1 MQSANLHVML
11 AFGRTSFFERAV
23 PSGEFEFGVTTPIT
37 MDSAG
42 MVGALDAPGLG
53 VTLDD
58 DAIASAVLA
67 SFSVDASG

>member
-1 MQSANLHVML
+1 
-11 AFGRTSFFERAV
+11 
-23 PSGEFEFGVTTPIT
+23 
-37 MDSAG
+37 MDAAG
-42 MVGALDAPGLG
+42 TVGALDAPGLG